1 MEDTPRKYLTALQK
15 LKLFESQK
23 GLCGLCGR
31 KIFPGEKTIVE
42 HMRAL
47 ALGGTNDIANLCV
60 AHEACAANKTSKEDI
75 PRIRKSKAAKAHTF
89 GFKNDGGRKLAGRG
103 FPAVSAG
110 KRSVCDPSLKVM
122 PRRPMFTEMGD
133 E

>member
-47 ALGGTNDIANLCV
+47 ALGGTNEIDNLCIV
-60 AHEACAANKTSKEDI
+60 HEACAANKTSKEDI
-75 PRIRKSKAAKAHTF
+75 PRIRKAKSAKASAY
-89 GFKNDGGRKLAGRG
+89 GFKNDGRNNIGRG
-103 FPAVSAG
+103 FGSRRLSEG
-110 KRSVCDPSLKVM
+110 SVRNPSLKIV

>member
-42 HMRAL
+42 HMRPL
-47 ALGGTNDIANLCV
+47 ALGGTNDIGNLCV
-60 AHEACAANKTSKEDI
+60 AHEACSADKTSKEDI
-75 PRIRKSKAAKAHTF
+75 PRIRKAKSAKARSF

-103 FPAVSAG
+103 FGAALSG
-110 KRSVCDPSLKVM
+110 NRSVHDPSLKIM
-122 PRRPMFTEMGD
+122 PRRPMFTEA
-133 E
+133 ESE